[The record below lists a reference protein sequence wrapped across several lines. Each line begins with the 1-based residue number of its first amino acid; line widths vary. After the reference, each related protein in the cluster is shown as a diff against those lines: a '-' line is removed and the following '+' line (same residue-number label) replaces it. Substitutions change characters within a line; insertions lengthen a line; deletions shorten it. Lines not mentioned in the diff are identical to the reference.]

1 MSIESYELRTLNL
14 KYTSEREALIEFLNY
29 HDLILD
35 KDIDYAICL
44 EDNGKIIATGCSSGK
59 ILKCIA
65 VSEDYQGQAL
75 TNRVMSYLRLRA
87 YHEGI
92 NSLFLYT
99 KPENESIFS
108 ELGFFLLA
116 AAPDAILME
125 NSKNGCSEYLS
136 EMEKPENGAEAAAIV
151 MNCNP
156 FTLGHR
162 FLIEKACSENETVH
176 LFVLKEDLSVFP
188 FKDRIEMVKQGTEDL
203 QNLYIHEGRDYIISR
218 ATFPSY
224 FLKEEKILNESHALL
239 DLDLFSKRIA
249 PELNITK
256 RYVGEEPF
264 CPVTSLYNK
273 MMKKTLPSQGIKVFE
288 IPRIKTAGRTISAT
302 EIRKALGEGELN
314 TIKEMVPMTTFK
326 YLNSEKGSHIGN
338 IIREKENEN
347 NEDRTGRLS

>member
-14 KYTSEREALIEFLNY
+14 KYTSERKALIEFLNS

-35 KDIDYAICL
+35 KDIDYVICL
-44 EDNGKIIATGCSSGK
+44 EDNGKIIATGCSSGNV
-59 ILKCIA
+59 LKCIA

-75 TNRVMSYLRLRA
+75 TNKVMSYLRLRA

-99 KPENESIFS
+99 KPENETVFS
-108 ELGFFLLA
+108 ELGFFPLA

-125 NSKNGCSEYLS
+125 NSKQGCSEYLS
-136 EMEKPENGAEAAAIV
+136 EMEKSESGAEAAALV

-162 FLIEKACSENETVH
+162 FLIKKACSENEIVH

-188 FKDRIEMVKQGTEDL
+188 FKDRIEMVKQGTQDL
-203 QNLYIHEGRDYIISR
+203 HNLYIHDGRDYIISR

-224 FLKEEKILNESHALL
+224 FLKEEKNLNESHALL
-239 DLDLFSKRIA
+239 DLDLFSQRIA

-273 MMKKTLPSQGIKVFE
+273 IMKKILPSHGIKVFE
-288 IPRIKTAGRTISAT
+288 IPRIETAGRAISASQ
-302 EIRKALGEGELN
+302 IRKALGEEKLN
-314 TIKEMVPMTTFK
+314 TIKDMVPETTFN
-326 YLNSEKGSHIGN
+326 YLNSEKGFQIGK

-347 NEDRTGRLS
+347 NENRTGRIS